1 MKNDNKKVDNAI
13 NIENAKKQIK
23 RLQQTISYDTR
34 DYPVEYLVKNYNDHI
49 FIRPDYQRNELIWDN
64 YRQARFI
71 ESLLLGYP
79 TPMLFL
85 SDTSNGNL
93 EIVDGLQRISTLA
106 NFFKNDLILEKLE
119 KLDALDGF
127 KFDNLPEE
135 ERKD

>member
-13 NIENAKKQIK
+13 NIENAKEQIK

-71 ESLLLGYP
+71 ESCFFLFQG
-79 TPMLFL
+79 PM
-85 SDTSNGNL
+85 G
-93 EIVDGLQRISTLA
+93 
-106 NFFKNDLILEKLE
+106 FFCDH
-119 KLDALDGF
+119 
-127 KFDNLPEE
+127 
-135 ERKD
+135 